1 MQLLQLLEFCVS
13 WLVGVTGWTPQYWP
27 WLYTLLVR
35 LEKPLTPDTAR
46 CCGTSPPP
54 GRGGG
59 EPPAAAAA
67 SGRDYEH
74 GGAGEVLEVHHR
86 YGEQPPESDKWILYI

>member
-13 WLVGVTGWTPQYWP
+13 WLVGVTGWTPQYGP

-54 GRGGG
+54 GRGRG
-59 EPPAAAAA
+59 EPPASGPSQISGYMKCCDLRILCGVSRCGSGAA
-67 SGRDYEH
+67 E
-74 GGAGEVLEVHHR
+74 AGQV
-86 YGEQPPESDKWILYI
+86 SW